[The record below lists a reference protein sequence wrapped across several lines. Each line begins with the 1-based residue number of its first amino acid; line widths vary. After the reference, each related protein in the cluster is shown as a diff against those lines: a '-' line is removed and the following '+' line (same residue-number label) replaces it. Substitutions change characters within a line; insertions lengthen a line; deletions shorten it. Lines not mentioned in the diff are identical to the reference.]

1 MKLIEIPRASRELPS
16 ESRTLPIRKWKRR
29 GPTLLSISSRPR
41 GFRGNTRGED
51 IGCQAAKHRFAQKS
65 LGNFAG
71 HMSRRFYFRLE
82 EIENAE
88 FRRPQLDCEPNVV
101 SIYCVVRACAN
112 SRNVRPLALFPARSF
127 EADQYCK
134 LINPL

>member
-1 MKLIEIPRASRELPS
+1 
-16 ESRTLPIRKWKRR
+16 
-29 GPTLLSISSRPR
+29 
-41 GFRGNTRGED
+41 
-51 IGCQAAKHRFAQKS
+51 
-65 LGNFAG
+65 
-71 HMSRRFYFRLE
+71 MSRRFYFRLE

-101 SIYCVVRACAN
+101 SIYYVVRACAN